1 MFAVFK
7 TGGKQYRVAA
17 EDELKIEKIEAETGE
32 IVTFK
37 DVLMVGGAGAPLI
50 GSPMVEGASVA
61 AEVVDQGR
69 DKTVIIFKK
78 RRRQNS
84 RRRNGHRQHYTMVRV
99 TEILTDGKAPSKKA
113 APKPAA
119 VEAEEPAAP
128 EEEAVIEA
136 AVEETVA
143 EAPVSET
150 PAEAEL
156 VETATS
162 EEAPAEA
169 AATEDTGDDAELAPL
184 FDTPEGDADD
194 LKKISGVGPVLEKKL
209 NALGITQYAQ
219 VAAFSVDDIARVDE
233 VLNFKGRIERENWIE
248 QAKSLA
254 EGAGSD

>member
-136 AVEETVA
+136 AVEETVV

-150 PAEAEL
+150 PAEAEP
-156 VETATS
+156 VEAAAV

-169 AATEDTGDDAELAPL
+169 TEDAGDDAELTPL
-184 FDTPEGDADD
+184 FDTPDGEADD

-219 VAAFSVDDIARVDE
+219 VAAFSADDIARVDE

>member
-17 EDELKIEKIEAETGE
+17 EDELKIEKIEADTGE

-50 GSPMVEGASVA
+50 GSPIVEGASVA

-84 RRRNGHRQHYTMVRV
+84 RRRNGHRQHYTLVRV

-113 APKPAA
+113 SPKPAA
-119 VEAEEPAAP
+119 VEAEEPAAS
-128 EEEAVIEA
+128 EEDAVVETV
-136 AVEETVA
+136 VEETA
-143 EAPVSET
+143 AAAPVS
-150 PAEAEL
+150 
-156 VETATS
+156 
-162 EEAPAEA
+162 EAPAEA
-169 AATEDTGDDAELAPL
+169 NVVEAAPAEDASAEDAGDDTELTPL
-184 FDTPEGDADD
+184 FDAPEGDADD

-219 VAAFSVDDIARVDE
+219 VAAFSADDIARVDE

>member
-128 EEEAVIEA
+128 EEEAVIET

-143 EAPVSET
+143 EAPVTET
-150 PAEAEL
+150 PAEAEP
-156 VETATS
+156 VETAAA
-162 EEAPAEA
+162 EEAPENA
-169 AATEDTGDDAELAPL
+169 GDDAELTPL
-184 FDTPEGDADD
+184 FDAPEGEADD

-219 VAAFSVDDIARVDE
+219 VAAFSADDIARVDE

>member
-17 EDELKIEKIEAETGE
+17 EDELKIEKIEADTGE

-50 GSPMVEGASVA
+50 GSPIVEGASVA

-84 RRRNGHRQHYTMVRV
+84 RRRNGHRQHYTLVRV

-119 VEAEEPAAP
+119 VEAEEPAAS
-128 EEEAVIEA
+128 EEETVVETV
-136 AVEETVA
+136 VEETA
-143 EAPVSET
+143 AAAPVSEA
-150 PAEAEL
+150 PAEADV
-156 VETATS
+156 VEAATA
-162 EEAPAEA
+162 EEAPAEDA
-169 AATEDTGDDAELAPL
+169 GDDTELTPL
-184 FDTPEGDADD
+184 FDAPEGDADD

-219 VAAFSVDDIARVDE
+219 VAAFSADDIARVDE

-254 EGAGSD
+254 EGSGSD